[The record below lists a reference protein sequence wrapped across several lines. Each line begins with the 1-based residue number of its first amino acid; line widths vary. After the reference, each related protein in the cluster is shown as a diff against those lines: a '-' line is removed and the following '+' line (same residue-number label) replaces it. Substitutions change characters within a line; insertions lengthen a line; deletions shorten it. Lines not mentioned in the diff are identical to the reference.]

1 MLYTTNTTSDTRLTK
16 PTNINTYTANND
28 GLTVV
33 SESSHTVTGTK
44 AKSRVRAN
52 KGTRMTAS
60 ARAKL
65 RSRMLD
71 SLWNNYADHGIDSL
85 RCAFFT
91 GHFNHETKSCKVA
104 QNRVGKWLKDLP
116 FDVESW
122 TSIVEYDQYGL
133 VHVHVILKASKS
145 VLNRGVNYIHNALIE
160 SFKAFGTGHSERIFD
175 LDGLGRYL
183 CLSDTSKAKSVKQ
196 AVQDEQQAKESYNTV
211 KGLDVP
217 AGLKNKAKK
226 EWRQSHMA
234 KKKSVA
240 KAYQKRT
247 DKVLKK
253 SYGQNH
259 GISVRCCR
267 QDVWNFI
274 VEHGKLQGSTKT
286 RITAIDEWGTEHLIN
301 VIKRDVYRLNDT
313 DTRELQRLLGAVKA
327 YQDAVKAVAA

>member
-28 GLTVV
+28 GLTTI
-33 SESSHTVTGTK
+33 SECSHTVTGNK
-44 AKSRVRAN
+44 AKSRVRAS
-52 KGTRMTAS
+52 KGPMTAS
-60 ARAKL
+60 ARAKI
-65 RSRMLD
+65 RSRWLD
-71 SLWNNYADHGIDSL
+71 SLYNNYSDHGVDSL

-91 GHFNHETKSCKVA
+91 GHFKAESKSTKVTN
-104 QNRVGKWLKDLP
+104 NRVERFLNSLP
-116 FDVESW
+116 FAVESW
-122 TSIVEYDQYGL
+122 TAVTEYDQYGL
-133 VHVHVILKASKS
+133 THVHIVLKASKS
-145 VLNRGVNYIHNALIE
+145 VLNFGVNYIHNALIE